1 MSWLSKLFGGG
12 QSAAVANRMI
22 VDGTRWAEG
31 RSSDRQSPREQV
43 QILQFIARFA
53 KQEKLETQ
61 VVFEGRPLREV
72 SDDGDFNG
80 LKVFFTEKQG
90 SAGDLVLSRARSAGT
105 SGLMVFTADPAVE
118 QKAASMGCGVMHTS
132 TLRKATEG
140 GGQQFDQ
147 GGAPMMRGGDRGDRG
162 GRRRPMGG
170 DRGDRGGRPQQQQQR
185 PQQRQPQQAEGGAPE
200 VDRPNQSVRNL
211 IDLVETPVRQLVP
224 APAAAPA
231 PAPVVEAA
239 PAPQPPPTPPPPP
252 AAEPSAPPAAQG

>member
-12 QSAAVANRMI
+12 QSATVANRMI

-31 RSSDRQSPREQV
+31 RGGDRQSPREQV
-43 QILQFIARFA
+43 QILQAIVRFA
-53 KQEKLETQ
+53 KQEKIETQ

-118 QKAASMGCGVMHTS
+118 QKAAAMGCGVMHTS

-147 GGAPMMRGGDRGDRG
+147 GGAPMMRGGDRGERG
-162 GRRRPMGG
+162 GRGRRPMGG
-170 DRGDRGGRPQQQQQR
+170 GRPPQQQQQR
-185 PQQRQPQQAEGGAPE
+185 QPQRPPQQAEGGAPE
-200 VDRPNQSVRNL
+200 AERANQSVRNL
-211 IDLVETPVRQLVP
+211 IDLVETPVRQP
-224 APAAAPA
+224 APA
-231 PAPVVEAA
+231 PAPAAEAA
-239 PAPQPPPTPPPPP
+239 PAPQPPPPPPPPP
-252 AAEPSAPPAAQG
+252 AAEPSTPPAAQG

>member
-12 QSAAVANRMI
+12 QQAAAANRMI

-31 RSSDRQSPREQV
+31 RSGDRQSPREQV
-43 QILQFIARFA
+43 QILQAIARFA
-53 KQEKLETQ
+53 KQEKIETQ

-90 SAGDLVLSRARSAGT
+90 SASDLVLSRARSAGS
-105 SGLMVFTADPAVE
+105 SGLVVFTVDPAVE
-118 QKAASMGCGVMHTS
+118 QKAAGLGCGVMHTS

-140 GGQQFDQ
+140 GGQQFE

-170 DRGDRGGRPQQQQQR
+170 SRPPQQQQQ
-185 PQQRQPQQAEGGAPE
+185 QRQPQRQPQPAEGGAPE
-200 VDRPNQSVRNL
+200 ADRANQSVRNL
-211 IDLVETPVRQLVP
+211 IDLVETPVRQP
-224 APAAAPA
+224 APTQPAPAPA
-231 PAPVVEAA
+231 PAPVVEAT
-239 PAPQPPPTPPPPP
+239 PAPQPPPPP
-252 AAEPSAPPAAQG
+252 AAEPSAPPPPAAQG

>member
-12 QSAAVANRMI
+12 SAAAAANRMI

-43 QILQFIARFA
+43 QILQAIARFA

-105 SGLMVFTADPAVE
+105 SGLMIFTADPALE
-118 QKAASMGCGVMHTS
+118 QKAAALGCGVMHTS

-140 GGQQFDQ
+140 GGQQFEQ
-147 GGAPMMRGGDRGDRG
+147 GGAPMMRGG
-162 GRRRPMGG
+162 G
-170 DRGDRGGRPQQQQQR
+170 DRGDRGRGRRPMGGGRPPQQQQQR
-185 PQQRQPQQAEGGAPE
+185 PPQRPPQQAEGGAPE
-200 VDRPNQSVRNL
+200 TDRASQSVRNL
-211 IDLVETPVRQLVP
+211 IDLVETPVRQP
-224 APAAAPA
+224 AASAPTPAAA
-231 PAPVVEAA
+231 E
-239 PAPQPPPTPPPPP
+239 PAPQPAPPPPP
-252 AAEPSAPPAAQG
+252 PQPTAAPAAPPPAAQG